1 DDGTEDTALM
11 AAVEAEYARYFTA
24 TGKKVKSYE
33 EYFTTVENLEKNL
46 DDARAEIS
54 TLSAQVD
61 RVARLERERE
71 SAQQKLPVAEEELG
85 RRRSEHEAAGKI
97 KEQADDVVA
106 RLMRAED
113 DHRRAV
119 KQQTER
125 AELRTRADTAR
136 TAVEAQQEKLAP
148 AVAAAEKEADEIAR
162 RPQVLEDARGVEAE
176 AGAAVRTARELVDS
190 RTARARREELEA
202 LLGAVDEVND
212 QLMTL
217 RTRQAGDTP
226 VSAADIDALQQATE
240 QVKVTRA
247 LSQARGGSVRL
258 TATTTSDITIDGQTI
273 TIDA

>member
-1 DDGTEDTALM
+1 RPSNYTGREADTALDDILESHLDRFLLDTLFMRQGEVGAGINAVGIPSLTQALNNQDGEGGDDGTEDTALM

-24 TGKKVKSYE
+24 TGKRVKSYE

-71 SAQQKLPVAEEELG
+71 SAQQKLPVAEEELVL
-85 RRRSEHEAAGKI
+85 RRSEHEAAVKI

-125 AELRTRADTAR
+125 TELRTRADTAR
-136 TAVEAQQEKLAP
+136 TAVDAQEEKLAT

-162 RPQVLEDARGVEAE
+162 
-176 AGAAVRTARELVDS
+176 
-190 RTARARREELEA
+190 
-202 LLGAVDEVND
+202 
-212 QLMTL
+212 
-217 RTRQAGDTP
+217 
-226 VSAADIDALQQATE
+226 
-240 QVKVTRA
+240 
-247 LSQARGGSVRL
+247 
-258 TATTTSDITIDGQTI
+258 
-273 TIDA
+273 